1 MNPLRPLVPEC
12 ASVSAPLRLQRCTGV
27 EQSRSCFPWLSFESS
42 TPRLQP
48 WSLCPQCCAP
58 SCGQRCLSTQA
69 SQMHHCLLFSPP
81 TSSALL
87 QSLGM
92 GTLAG
97 EHVVP
102 FQASTVLLLRL
113 IFISLL
119 LLLKYVKVCVIYLF
133 QNPSINP
140 QLFPLLLCSRGT

>member
-1 MNPLRPLVPEC
+1 MPHSDCRGALGWNRAAAASPGYLLRVQPQDFNHGLF
-12 ASVSAPLRLQRCTGV
+12 AP
-27 EQSRSCFPWLSFESS
+27 QS
-42 TPRLQP
+42 
-48 WSLCPQCCAP
+48 CAP
-58 SCGQRCLSTQA
+58 SCGQRCLSTQV

-87 QSLGM
+87 QSLGK
-92 GTLAG
+92 GTLAD
-97 EHVVP
+97 EHAVP

-113 IFISLL
+113 VFISLL